1 VTRRAQL
8 VARCAEQR
16 AALAA
21 AAALL
26 AGFVVSVDT
35 VLGVLRRLPLL
46 LTIYALLRRR

>member
-1 VTRRAQL
+1 MTRREQL

-21 AAALL
+21 AAAPLTGFL
-26 AGFVVSVDT
+26 ASVDT
-35 VLGVLRRLPLL
+35 VLGVARRLPLL